1 MGAGFEAAVVL
12 GYCAANRCGCIR
24 IAAVSSAKGT
34 RIEVRFPD
42 CMANPYLCFSAMLMA
57 GLDGIQNKIDPGEAM
72 DKNLY
77 DLPPEEAKQ
86 IPEVCGSLEEALNSL
101 QADNEYLLK
110 GGVFSKDFI
119 DSYIALKKADNDR
132 VRMAPSPIEFEL
144 YFSL

>member
-1 MGAGFEAAVVL
+1 
-12 GYCAANRCGCIR
+12 
-24 IAAVSSAKGT
+24 
-34 RIEVRFPD
+34 
-42 CMANPYLCFSAMLMA
+42 
-57 GLDGIQNKIDPGEAM
+57 M

-101 QADNEYLLK
+101 
-110 GGVFSKDFI
+110 
-119 DSYIALKKADNDR
+119 KADNDR

>member
-1 MGAGFEAAVVL
+1 
-12 GYCAANRCGCIR
+12 
-24 IAAVSSAKGT
+24 
-34 RIEVRFPD
+34 
-42 CMANPYLCFSAMLMA
+42 MLFRS
-57 GLDGIQNKIDPGEAM
+57 
-72 DKNLY
+72 
-77 DLPPEEAKQ
+77 
-86 IPEVCGSLEEALNSL
+86 PEVCGSLEEALNSL

>member
-1 MGAGFEAAVVL
+1 
-12 GYCAANRCGCIR
+12 
-24 IAAVSSAKGT
+24 
-34 RIEVRFPD
+34 
-42 CMANPYLCFSAMLMA
+42 MANPYLCFSAMLMA